1 MFTNFDIPF
10 NIRQAIGL
18 SGDGYL
24 TGEIDV
30 ALDFEA
36 FNYAVLGDYI
46 KYNSVK

>member
-18 SGDGYL
+18 SGDGHL

-36 FNYAVLGDYI
+36 FNYAILGDYI